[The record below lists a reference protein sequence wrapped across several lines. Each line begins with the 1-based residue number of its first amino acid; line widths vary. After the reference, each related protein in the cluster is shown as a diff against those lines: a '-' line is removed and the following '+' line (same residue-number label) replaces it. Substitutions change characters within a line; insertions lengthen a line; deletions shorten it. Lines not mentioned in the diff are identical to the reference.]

1 MHHATQLRFP
11 QLFSLAH
18 KCKNGNGV
26 ASYKSWGRFSTQ
38 RKRHTI
44 RAFSCKCMGAS
55 LLAQG
60 QTIMQCARPHPRNFM
75 RARPVVLSR
84 RRRAAFM
91 SRRDFPVRINIF
103 ATTHTHICVGFIL
116 QHALTVI
123 CSAGQQQQQGR
134 KAIRSLTPNS
144 LLISLPRPWR
154 ATPAHAAH
162 IFFTQYICVWPRSS
176 KRCVLRT
183 PLPQSCSTLHL
194 NHPYKNAIPRYSRN
208 KFCT

>member
-1 MHHATQLRFP
+1 MHHATPLRFP

-103 ATTHTHICVGFIL
+103 ATTHTHMRRLYIAARAHRDMLGGAAAAAGAKSNTLSDPKLSSYFSPASL
-116 QHALTVI
+116 ASNS
-123 CSAGQQQQQGR
+123 SARGSYLFYPIYMCMASEQQ
-134 KAIRSLTPNS
+134 KV
-144 LLISLPRPWR
+144 R
-154 ATPAHAAH
+154 ATYTFATIMFNP
-162 IFFTQYICVWPRSS
+162 SS
-176 KRCVLRT
+176 ES
-183 PLPQSCSTLHL
+183 P
-194 NHPYKNAIPRYSRN
+194 I
-208 KFCT
+208 